1 METHIQIL
9 IVMIV
14 YALFLF
20 FWGVWQGRKVKNS
33 QDFAIAGRSLSGAVA
48 SLSERATGES
58 SWALLG
64 LPGAA
69 YATGLLE
76 IWTAIGCVVGIIIAW
91 IVLAWRIQH
100 EAAELDATTFTE
112 FIAKKH
118 NDKARLIR
126 ITGSITIVFFF
137 FFYIGA
143 QFIGGAK
150 TLNNLFGL
158 DPTMGMILI
167 VLLVIPYTVYG
178 GFRSV
183 AYTDVIQAIV
193 MIVALIV
200 TPIVGLFYIAN
211 QPEGSIYAHSI
222 HEALSKAGP
231 QFTDLS
237 GGLDGFGAGCLI
249 GGSLA
254 WMFGY
259 LGGLPQLTTRFMSIR
274 DVKQAKIGRNVGII
288 WTILAYIGALSIG
301 WIGIAI
307 FGPDAIADREN
318 IMPIMLTK
326 LFPPI
331 IVGILV
337 TGILAA
343 VISTANSV
351 LILSATELSENL
363 IKPLHKNTNNS
374 LLLSRIVTAILSLL
388 ALLVAFFS
396 SSEFVY
402 TIVGYVWAGIGCT
415 FSVVVLLT
423 LFWKRFSGT
432 AAVLTI
438 ITGMLFTI
446 IWITT
451 GLDKIV
457 TVRLMTFLV
466 ATGVAIVGSYIFPQK
481 ELQPEEKK

>member
-1 METHIQIL
+1 METNIQIL
-9 IVMIV
+9 VVMIV

-20 FWGVWQGRKVKNS
+20 MWGLWQGRKVKNS
-33 QDFAIAGRSLSGAVA
+33 QDFAIAGRSLSGVVA

-76 IWTAIGCVVGIIIAW
+76 VWTAIGYVVGIILAW
-91 IVLAWRIQH
+91 TILAWRIQR
-100 EAAELDATTFTE
+100 EAQNLDATTFTD
-112 FIAKKH
+112 FIAKQH
-118 NDKARLIR
+118 GDKAQLIR

-158 DPTMGMILI
+158 DPTWGMIVL
-167 VLLVIPYTVYG
+167 VLLVIPYTIYG

-193 MIVALIV
+193 MIVTLIV
-200 TPIVGLFYIAN
+200 TPIVGLIYIAH
-211 QPEGSIYAHSI
+211 QPDSAIYAHSI
-222 HEALSKAGP
+222 TEALTKAGP

-259 LGGLPQLTTRFMSIR
+259 LGGLPQLTTRFISIR
-274 DVKQAKIGRNVGII
+274 DVKQAKIGRNVGIV
-288 WTILAYIGALSIG
+288 WTIFAYVGALSIG
-301 WIGIAI
+301 WIGLAI
-307 FGPDAIADREN
+307 FGPDAISDREN
-318 IMPIMLTK
+318 IMPILLTK

-331 IVGILV
+331 IVGVLV

-363 IKPLHKNTNNS
+363 IKPLQKNQNNS
-374 LLLSRIVTAILSLL
+374 LRLSRIVTAVLSVL
-388 ALLVAFFS
+388 ALIVAFFS

-415 FSVVVLLT
+415 FSVIILLT
-423 LFWKRFSGT
+423 LFWKRFSGG

-438 ITGMLFTI
+438 VTGMLFTI
-446 IWITT
+446 VWITT
-451 GLDKIV
+451 GMDKIV
-457 TVRLMTFLV
+457 TVRLMTFIV
-466 ATGVAIVGSYIFPQK
+466 ATVVAVAGSYIFP
-481 ELQPEEKK
+481 KKG

>member
-1 METHIQIL
+1 METNIQIL
-9 IVMIV
+9 VVMV
-14 YALFLF
+14 AYALFLF
-20 FWGVWQGRKVKNS
+20 MWGLWQGRKVKNS
-33 QDFAIAGRSLSGAVA
+33 QDFAIAGRSLSGVVA

-76 IWTAIGCVVGIIIAW
+76 VWTVIGCVVGIILAW
-91 IVLAWRIQH
+91 TILAWRIQR
-100 EAAELDATTFTE
+100 EAQNLDATTFTD
-112 FIAKKH
+112 FIAKQH
-118 NDKARLIR
+118 GDKAQLIR

-158 DPTMGMILI
+158 DPTWGMIVL
-167 VLLVIPYTVYG
+167 VLLVIPYTIYG

-193 MIVALIV
+193 MIVTLIV
-200 TPIVGLFYIAN
+200 TPIVGLIYIAH
-211 QPEGSIYAHSI
+211 QPDGTIYAHSI
-222 HEALSKAGP
+222 TDALSKAGP

-237 GGLDGFGAGCLI
+237 GGLDGFGAGSLI

-259 LGGLPQLTTRFMSIR
+259 LGGLPQLTTRFISIR
-274 DVKQAKIGRNVGII
+274 DVKQAKIGRNVGIV
-288 WTILAYIGALSIG
+288 WTIFAYIGALSIG

-307 FGPDAIADREN
+307 FGPDTISDREN
-318 IMPIMLTK
+318 IMPILLTT

-331 IVGILV
+331 IVGVLV

-363 IKPLHKNTNNS
+363 IKPLQKNQNNS
-374 LLLSRIVTAILSLL
+374 LRLSRIVTAILSIL
-388 ALLVAFFS
+388 ALIVAFFS

-415 FSVVVLLT
+415 FSVIILLT
-423 LFWKRFSGT
+423 LFWKRFSGG

-438 ITGMLFTI
+438 VTGMLFTI
-446 IWITT
+446 VWITT
-451 GLDKIV
+451 GMDKIV
-457 TVRLMTFLV
+457 TVRLMTFIV
-466 ATGVAIVGSYIFPQK
+466 AAIVAVAGSYIFPRK
-481 ELQPEEKK
+481 G

>member
-1 METHIQIL
+1 METNIQIL
-9 IVMIV
+9 VVMIV

-20 FWGVWQGRKVKNS
+20 MWGLWQGRKVKNS
-33 QDFAIAGRSLSGAVA
+33 QDFAIAGRSLSGVVA

-76 IWTAIGCVVGIIIAW
+76 VWTAIGCVVGIILAW
-91 IVLAWRIQH
+91 TILAWRIQR
-100 EAAELDATTFTE
+100 EAQNLDATTFTD
-112 FIAKKH
+112 FIAKQH
-118 NDKARLIR
+118 GDKAQLIR

-158 DPTMGMILI
+158 DPTWGMIVL
-167 VLLVIPYTVYG
+167 VLLVIPYTIYG

-193 MIVALIV
+193 MIVTLIV
-200 TPIVGLFYIAN
+200 TPIVGLIYIAH
-211 QPEGSIYAHSI
+211 QPDSAIYAHSI
-222 HEALSKAGP
+222 TEALTKAGP

-259 LGGLPQLTTRFMSIR
+259 LGGLPQLTTRFISIR
-274 DVKQAKIGRNVGII
+274 DVKQAKIGRNVGIV
-288 WTILAYIGALSIG
+288 WTIFAYVGALSIG

-307 FGPDAIADREN
+307 FGPDAISDREN
-318 IMPIMLTK
+318 IMPILLTK

-331 IVGILV
+331 IVGVLV

-363 IKPLHKNTNNS
+363 IKPLQKNQNNS
-374 LLLSRIVTAILSLL
+374 LRLSRIVTAVLSVL
-388 ALLVAFFS
+388 ALIVAFFS

-415 FSVVVLLT
+415 FSVIILLT
-423 LFWKRFSGT
+423 LFWKRFSGG

-438 ITGMLFTI
+438 VTGMLFTI
-446 IWITT
+446 VWITT
-451 GLDKIV
+451 GMDKIV
-457 TVRLMTFLV
+457 TVRFMTFIV
-466 ATGVAIVGSYIFPQK
+466 ATVVAVAGSYIFP
-481 ELQPEEKK
+481 KKK

>member
-1 METHIQIL
+1 METNIQIL
-9 IVMIV
+9 VVMIV

-20 FWGVWQGRKVKNS
+20 MWGLWQGRKVKNS
-33 QDFAIAGRSLSGAVA
+33 QDFAIAGRSLSGVVA

-76 IWTAIGCVVGIIIAW
+76 VWTAIGCVVGIILAW
-91 IVLAWRIQH
+91 TILAWRIQR
-100 EAAELDATTFTE
+100 EAQNLDATTFTD
-112 FIAKKH
+112 FIAKQH
-118 NDKARLIR
+118 GDKAQLIR

-158 DPTMGMILI
+158 DPTWGMIVL
-167 VLLVIPYTVYG
+167 VLLVIPYTIYG

-193 MIVALIV
+193 MIVTLIV
-200 TPIVGLFYIAN
+200 TPIVGLIYIAH
-211 QPEGSIYAHSI
+211 QPDGAIYAHSI
-222 HEALSKAGP
+222 TEALTKAGP

-259 LGGLPQLTTRFMSIR
+259 LGGLPQLTTRFISIR
-274 DVKQAKIGRNVGII
+274 DVKQAKIGRNVGIV
-288 WTILAYIGALSIG
+288 WTIFAYVGALSIG

-307 FGPDAIADREN
+307 FGPDAISDREN
-318 IMPIMLTK
+318 IMPILLTK

-331 IVGILV
+331 IVGVLV

-363 IKPLHKNTNNS
+363 IKPLQKNQNNS
-374 LLLSRIVTAILSLL
+374 LRLSRFVTAILSVL
-388 ALLVAFFS
+388 ALIVAFFS

-415 FSVVVLLT
+415 FSVIILLT
-423 LFWKRFSGT
+423 LFWKRFSGG

-438 ITGMLFTI
+438 VTGMLFTI
-446 IWITT
+446 VWITT
-451 GLDKIV
+451 GMDKIV
-457 TVRLMTFLV
+457 TVRLMTFIV
-466 ATGVAIVGSYIFPQK
+466 ATVVAVAGSYIFPSAV
-481 ELQPEEKK
+481 LMKKRS

>member
-1 METHIQIL
+1 METNVQIL
-9 IVMIV
+9 VVMVV

-20 FWGVWQGRKVKNS
+20 MWGLWQGRKVKNS
-33 QDFAIAGRSLSGAVA
+33 QDFAIAGRSLSGVVA

-76 IWTAIGCVVGIIIAW
+76 IWTAIGCVVGIILAW
-91 IVLAWRIQH
+91 TILAWRIQR
-100 EAAELDATTFTE
+100 EAQNLDATTFTD
-112 FIAKKH
+112 FIAKQH
-118 NDKARLIR
+118 GDKAQLIR
-126 ITGSITIVFFF
+126 VTGSITIVFFF

-158 DPTMGMILI
+158 DPTWGMIALVI
-167 VLLVIPYTVYG
+167 LVIPYTIYG

-183 AYTDVIQAIV
+183 AYTDVIQAVV
-193 MIVALIV
+193 MIVTLIV
-200 TPIVGLFYIAN
+200 TPIVGLIYIAN
-211 QPEGSIYAHSI
+211 QPDGAIYAHSI
-222 HEALSKAGP
+222 SEALSKAGP

-259 LGGLPQLTTRFMSIR
+259 LGGLPQLTTRFISIR
-274 DVKQAKIGRNVGII
+274 DVKQAKIGRNVGIV
-288 WTILAYIGALSIG
+288 WTIFAYVGALSIG

-307 FGPDAIADREN
+307 FGPDAISDREN
-318 IMPIMLTK
+318 IMPILLTT

-331 IVGILV
+331 IVGVLV

-363 IKPLHKNTNNS
+363 IKPLQKNHHDS
-374 LLLSRIVTAILSLL
+374 LRLSRIVTAVLSIL

-415 FSVVVLLT
+415 FSVVILLT
-423 LFWKRFSGT
+423 LFWKRFSGG

-438 ITGMLFTI
+438 VTGMLFTI
-446 IWITT
+446 VWITT
-451 GLDKIV
+451 GMDKIV
-457 TVRLMTFLV
+457 TVRLMTFVV
-466 ATGVAIVGSYIFPQK
+466 AAVVAVAGSYIFPRK
-481 ELQPEEKK
+481 G

>member
-1 METHIQIL
+1 M
-9 IVMIV
+9 
-14 YALFLF
+14 
-20 FWGVWQGRKVKNS
+20 WGLWQGRKVKNS
-33 QDFAIAGRSLSGAVA
+33 QDFAIAGRSLSGVVA

-76 IWTAIGCVVGIIIAW
+76 VWTAIGCVVGIILAW
-91 IVLAWRIQH
+91 TILAWRIQR
-100 EAAELDATTFTE
+100 EAQNLDATTFTD
-112 FIAKKH
+112 FIAKQH
-118 NDKARLIR
+118 GGKAQLIR

-158 DPTMGMILI
+158 DPTWGMIVL
-167 VLLVIPYTVYG
+167 VLLVIPYTIYG

-193 MIVALIV
+193 MIVTLIV
-200 TPIVGLFYIAN
+200 TPIVGLIYIAH
-211 QPEGSIYAHSI
+211 QPDGAIYAHSI
-222 HEALSKAGP
+222 TEALTKAGP

-254 WMFGY
+254 WMFGC
-259 LGGLPQLTTRFMSIR
+259 LGGLPQLTTRFISIC
-274 DVKQAKIGRNVGII
+274 DVKQAKIGRNVGIV
-288 WTILAYIGALSIG
+288 WTIFAYVGALSIG

-307 FGPDAIADREN
+307 FGPDAISDREN
-318 IMPIMLTK
+318 IMPILLTK

-331 IVGILV
+331 IVGVLV

-363 IKPLHKNTNNS
+363 IKPLQKNQNNS
-374 LLLSRIVTAILSLL
+374 LRLSRIVTAVLSVL
-388 ALLVAFFS
+388 ALIVAFFS
-396 SSEFVY
+396 STEFVY

-415 FSVVVLLT
+415 FSVIILLT
-423 LFWKRFSGT
+423 LFWKRFSGG

-438 ITGMLFTI
+438 VTGMLFTI
-446 IWITT
+446 VWITT
-451 GLDKIV
+451 GMDKII
-457 TVRLMTFLV
+457 TVRLMTFIV
-466 ATGVAIVGSYIFPQK
+466 ATVVAVAGSYIFP
-481 ELQPEEKK
+481 KKG

>member
-1 METHIQIL
+1 METNVQIL
-9 IVMIV
+9 VVMVV

-20 FWGVWQGRKVKNS
+20 MWGLWQGRKVKNS
-33 QDFAIAGRSLSGAVA
+33 QDFAIAGRSLSGVVA

-76 IWTAIGCVVGIIIAW
+76 IWTAIGCVVGIILAW
-91 IVLAWRIQH
+91 TILAWRIQR
-100 EAAELDATTFTE
+100 EAQNLDATTFTD
-112 FIAKKH
+112 FIAKQH
-118 NDKARLIR
+118 GDKAQLIR
-126 ITGSITIVFFF
+126 VTGSITIVFFF

-158 DPTMGMILI
+158 DPTWGMIALVI
-167 VLLVIPYTVYG
+167 LVIPYTIYG

-183 AYTDVIQAIV
+183 AYTDVIQAVV
-193 MIVALIV
+193 MIVTLIV
-200 TPIVGLFYIAN
+200 TPIVGLIYIAN
-211 QPEGSIYAHSI
+211 QPDGAIYAHSI
-222 HEALSKAGP
+222 TEALSKAGP

-259 LGGLPQLTTRFMSIR
+259 LGGLPQLTTRFISIR
-274 DVKQAKIGRNVGII
+274 DVKQAKIGRNVGIV
-288 WTILAYIGALSIG
+288 WTIFAYVGALSIG

-307 FGPDAIADREN
+307 FGPDAISDREN
-318 IMPIMLTK
+318 IMPILLTT

-331 IVGILV
+331 IVGVLV

-363 IKPLHKNTNNS
+363 IKPLQKNQYDS
-374 LLLSRIVTAILSLL
+374 LRLSRIVTAVLSIL

-415 FSVVVLLT
+415 FSVVILLT
-423 LFWKRFSGT
+423 LFWKRFSGG
-432 AAVLTI
+432 AAVFTI
-438 ITGMLFTI
+438 VTGMLFTI
-446 IWITT
+446 VWITT
-451 GLDKIV
+451 GMDKIV
-457 TVRLMTFLV
+457 TVRLMTFIV
-466 ATGVAIVGSYIFPQK
+466 AAVVAVAGSYIFPRK
-481 ELQPEEKK
+481 G

>member
-1 METHIQIL
+1 METNVQIL
-9 IVMIV
+9 VVMVV

-20 FWGVWQGRKVKNS
+20 MWGLWQGRKVKNS
-33 QDFAIAGRSLSGAVA
+33 QDFAIAGRSLSGVVA

-76 IWTAIGCVVGIIIAW
+76 IWTAIGCVVGIILAW
-91 IVLAWRIQH
+91 TILAWRIQR
-100 EAAELDATTFTE
+100 EAQNLDATTFTD
-112 FIAKKH
+112 FIAKQH
-118 NDKARLIR
+118 GDKAQLIR
-126 ITGSITIVFFF
+126 VTGSITIVFFF

-158 DPTMGMILI
+158 DPTWGMIALVI
-167 VLLVIPYTVYG
+167 LVIPYTIYG

-183 AYTDVIQAIV
+183 AYTDVIQAVV
-193 MIVALIV
+193 MIVTLIV
-200 TPIVGLFYIAN
+200 TPIVGLIYIAN
-211 QPEGSIYAHSI
+211 QPDGAIYAHSI
-222 HEALSKAGP
+222 TEALSKAGP

-259 LGGLPQLTTRFMSIR
+259 LGGLPQLTTRFISIR
-274 DVKQAKIGRNVGII
+274 DVKQAKIGRNVGIV
-288 WTILAYIGALSIG
+288 WTIFAYVGALSIG

-307 FGPDAIADREN
+307 FGPDAISDREN
-318 IMPIMLTK
+318 IMPILLTT

-331 IVGILV
+331 IVGVLV

-363 IKPLHKNTNNS
+363 IKPLQKNQHDS
-374 LLLSRIVTAILSLL
+374 LRLSRIVTAVLSIL

-415 FSVVVLLT
+415 FSVVILLT
-423 LFWKRFSGT
+423 LFWKRFSGG

-438 ITGMLFTI
+438 VTGMLFTI
-446 IWITT
+446 VWITT
-451 GLDKIV
+451 GMDKIV
-457 TVRLMTFLV
+457 TVRLMTFIV
-466 ATGVAIVGSYIFPQK
+466 AAVVAVAGSYIFPRK
-481 ELQPEEKK
+481 G

>member
-1 METHIQIL
+1 METNVQIL
-9 IVMIV
+9 VVMVV

-20 FWGVWQGRKVKNS
+20 MWGLWQGRKVKNS
-33 QDFAIAGRSLSGAVA
+33 QDFAIAGRSLSGVVA

-76 IWTAIGCVVGIIIAW
+76 IWTAIGCVVGIILAW
-91 IVLAWRIQH
+91 TILAWRIQR
-100 EAAELDATTFTE
+100 EAQNLDATTFTD
-112 FIAKKH
+112 FIAKQH
-118 NDKARLIR
+118 GDKAQLIR
-126 ITGSITIVFFF
+126 VTGSITIVFFF

-158 DPTMGMILI
+158 DPTWGMIALVI
-167 VLLVIPYTVYG
+167 LVIPYTIYG

-183 AYTDVIQAIV
+183 AYTDVIQAVV
-193 MIVALIV
+193 MIVTLIV
-200 TPIVGLFYIAN
+200 TPIVGLIYIAN
-211 QPEGSIYAHSI
+211 QPDGAIYAHSI
-222 HEALSKAGP
+222 TEALSKAGP

-259 LGGLPQLTTRFMSIR
+259 LGGLPQLTTRFISIR
-274 DVKQAKIGRNVGII
+274 DVKQAKIGRNVGIV
-288 WTILAYIGALSIG
+288 WTIFAYVGALSIG

-307 FGPDAIADREN
+307 FGPDAISDREN
-318 IMPIMLTK
+318 IMPILLTT

-331 IVGILV
+331 IVGVLV

-363 IKPLHKNTNNS
+363 IKPLQKNQYDS
-374 LLLSRIVTAILSLL
+374 LRLSRIVTAVLSIL

-415 FSVVVLLT
+415 FSVVILLT
-423 LFWKRFSGT
+423 LFWKRFSGG

-438 ITGMLFTI
+438 VTGMLFTI
-446 IWITT
+446 VWITT
-451 GLDKIV
+451 GMDKIV
-457 TVRLMTFLV
+457 TVRLMTFIV
-466 ATGVAIVGSYIFPQK
+466 AAVVAVAGSYIFPRK
-481 ELQPEEKK
+481 G

>member
-1 METHIQIL
+1 METNIQIL
-9 IVMIV
+9 VVMIV

-20 FWGVWQGRKVKNS
+20 MWGLWQGRKVKNS
-33 QDFAIAGRSLSGAVA
+33 QDFAIAGRSLSGVVA

-76 IWTAIGCVVGIIIAW
+76 VWTAIGCVVGIILAW
-91 IVLAWRIQH
+91 TILAWRIQSV
-100 EAAELDATTFTE
+100 AQNLDATTFTD
-112 FIAKKH
+112 FIAKQH
-118 NDKARLIR
+118 GDKAQLIR

-158 DPTMGMILI
+158 DPTWGMIVL
-167 VLLVIPYTVYG
+167 VLLVIPYTIYG

-193 MIVALIV
+193 MIVTLIV
-200 TPIVGLFYIAN
+200 TPIVGLIYIAH
-211 QPEGSIYAHSI
+211 QPDGAIYAHSI
-222 HEALSKAGP
+222 TDALSKAGP

-259 LGGLPQLTTRFMSIR
+259 LGGLPQLTTRFISIR
-274 DVKQAKIGRNVGII
+274 DVKQAKIGRNVGIV
-288 WTILAYIGALSIG
+288 WTIFAYVGALCIG

-307 FGPDAIADREN
+307 FGPDAISDREN
-318 IMPIMLTK
+318 IMPILLTK

-331 IVGILV
+331 IVGVLV

-363 IKPLHKNTNNS
+363 IKPLQKNQNNS
-374 LLLSRIVTAILSLL
+374 LRLSRIVTAILSVL
-388 ALLVAFFS
+388 ALIVAFFS

-415 FSVVVLLT
+415 FSVIILLT
-423 LFWKRFSGT
+423 LFWKRFSGG

-438 ITGMLFTI
+438 VTGMLFTI
-446 IWITT
+446 VWITT
-451 GLDKIV
+451 EMDKIV
-457 TVRLMTFLV
+457 TVRLMTFIV
-466 ATGVAIVGSYIFPQK
+466 ATVVAVAGSYIFP
-481 ELQPEEKK
+481 KKSNQQRIN

>member
-237 GGLDGFGAGCLI
+237 GGLDGFSAGCLI

-466 ATGVAIVGSYIFPQK
+466 ATGVAIVGSYIFPKK

>member
-1 METHIQIL
+1 MHKKNEMETNIQIL
-9 IVMIV
+9 VVMIV

-20 FWGVWQGRKVKNS
+20 MWGLWQGRKVKNS
-33 QDFAIAGRSLSGAVA
+33 QDFAIAGRSLSGVVA

-76 IWTAIGCVVGIIIAW
+76 VWTAIGCVVGIILAW
-91 IVLAWRIQH
+91 TILAWRIQR
-100 EAAELDATTFTE
+100 EAQNLDATTFTD
-112 FIAKKH
+112 FIAKQH
-118 NDKARLIR
+118 GDKAQLIR

-158 DPTMGMILI
+158 DPTWGMIVL
-167 VLLVIPYTVYG
+167 VLLVIPYTIYG

-193 MIVALIV
+193 MIVTLIV
-200 TPIVGLFYIAN
+200 TPIVGLIYIAH
-211 QPEGSIYAHSI
+211 QPDGAIYAHSI
-222 HEALSKAGP
+222 TEALTKAGP

-259 LGGLPQLTTRFMSIR
+259 LGGLPQLTTRFISIR
-274 DVKQAKIGRNVGII
+274 DVKQAKIGRNVGIV
-288 WTILAYIGALSIG
+288 WTIFAYVGALSIG

-307 FGPDAIADREN
+307 FGPDAISDREN
-318 IMPIMLTK
+318 IMPILLTK

-331 IVGILV
+331 IVGVLV

-363 IKPLHKNTNNS
+363 IKPLQKNQNNS
-374 LLLSRIVTAILSLL
+374 LRLSRIVTAVLSVL
-388 ALLVAFFS
+388 ALIVAFFS

-415 FSVVVLLT
+415 FSVIILLT
-423 LFWKRFSGT
+423 LFWKRFSGG

-438 ITGMLFTI
+438 VTGMLFTI
-446 IWITT
+446 VWITT
-451 GLDKIV
+451 GMDKIV
-457 TVRLMTFLV
+457 TVRLMTFIV
-466 ATGVAIVGSYIFPQK
+466 ATVVAVAGSYIFP
-481 ELQPEEKK
+481 KKG

>member
-1 METHIQIL
+1 METNIQVL
-9 IVMIV
+9 VVMVV

-20 FWGVWQGRKVKNS
+20 LWGLWQGRKVKNS
-33 QDFAIAGRSLSGAVA
+33 QDFAIAGRSLSGVVA

-76 IWTAIGCVVGIIIAW
+76 VWTAIGCVVGIILAW
-91 IVLAWRIQH
+91 TILAWRIQR
-100 EAAELDATTFTE
+100 EAQNLDATTFTD
-112 FIAKKH
+112 FIAKQH
-118 NDKARLIR
+118 GDKAQLIR
-126 ITGSITIVFFF
+126 VTGSITIVFFF

-158 DPTMGMILI
+158 DPTWGMIVL
-167 VLLVIPYTVYG
+167 VLLVIPYTIYG

-193 MIVALIV
+193 MIVTLIV
-200 TPIVGLFYIAN
+200 TPIVGLIYIAH
-211 QPEGSIYAHSI
+211 QPEGAIYAHSI
-222 HEALSKAGP
+222 SDALSKAGP

-259 LGGLPQLTTRFMSIR
+259 LGGLPQLTTRFISIR
-274 DVKQAKIGRNVGII
+274 DVKQAKIGRNVGIV
-288 WTILAYIGALSIG
+288 WTIFAYIGALSIG

-307 FGPDAIADREN
+307 FGPDAISDREN
-318 IMPIMLTK
+318 IMPILLTT

-331 IVGILV
+331 IVGVLV

-363 IKPLHKNTNNS
+363 IKPLQKNQNNS
-374 LLLSRIVTAILSLL
+374 LRLSRIVTAILSIL
-388 ALLVAFFS
+388 ALIVAFFS

-415 FSVVVLLT
+415 FSVIILLT
-423 LFWKRFSGT
+423 LFWKRFSGG

-438 ITGMLFTI
+438 VTGMLFTI
-446 IWITT
+446 VWITI
-451 GLDKIV
+451 GMDKIV
-457 TVRLMTFLV
+457 TVRLMTFIV
-466 ATGVAIVGSYIFPQK
+466 AVIVAIVGSYVFPRK
-481 ELQPEEKK
+481 

>member
-1 METHIQIL
+1 MEASTQIL
-9 IVMIV
+9 LVMLV

-20 FWGVWQGRKVKNS
+20 LYGLWQGRKVKNS
-33 QDFAIAGRSLSGAVA
+33 QDFAIAGRSLSGVVA

-76 IWTAIGCVVGIIIAW
+76 VWTAIGCVVGIIFSW
-91 IVLAWRIQH
+91 IVLAWRIQKD
-100 EAAELDATTFTE
+100 AAELDATTFTD

-118 NDKARLIR
+118 GDKGRLIR
-126 ITGSITIVFFF
+126 IAGSITIVFFF

-150 TLNNLFGL
+150 TLNNLFNL
-158 DPTMGMILI
+158 DTTWGMILI

-183 AYTDVIQAIV
+183 AYTDVIQAVI

-200 TPIVGLFYIAN
+200 TPIVGLIYIAT
-211 QPEGSIYAHSI
+211 QPDNAVYAHSI
-222 HEALSKAGP
+222 GEALTKAGS
-231 QFTDLS
+231 QFTDMS
-237 GGLDGFGAGCLI
+237 GGLHGFGAGAMI

-259 LGGLPQLTTRFMSIR
+259 FGGLPQLTTRFMSIR
-274 DVKQAKIGRNVGII
+274 DVKQAKVGRNVGIV
-288 WTILAYIGALSIG
+288 WTIFAYLGALSIG

-307 FGPDAIADREN
+307 FGPENVADREN

-331 IVGILV
+331 VVGVLI

-363 IKPLHKNTNNS
+363 IKPLCKEKGNS
-374 LLLSRIVTAILSLL
+374 LRQSRIVTVVLSVF
-388 ALLVAFFS
+388 ALIIAFFS
-396 SSEFVY
+396 SSEFIF

-415 FSVVVLLT
+415 FSVVILLT

-432 AAVLTI
+432 AAV
-438 ITGMLFTI
+438 FTI
-446 IWITT
+446 VTGLVFTIVWITT
-451 GLDKIV
+451 GYDKIV
-457 TVRLMTFLV
+457 SARLMTFVVSGFV
-466 ATGVAIVGSYIFPQK
+466 AVVGSFIFP
-481 ELQPEEKK
+481 KKS